1 MFRSSGIMDG
11 VLKAQLSLEDDLVP
25 GIVGSEDFWR
35 YWKYNNFCSINTKR
49 LASDRYMMS
58 TSVKSN

>member
-1 MFRSSGIMDG
+1 MDG